1 MDFDPPIE
9 NHETETTTPAQHAA
23 NVMLEALRNH
33 DSVESEEDEDCE
45 NAEDYACGDMR
56 FRRKGSTPKIL
67 AKYSITEIEYAE
79 VASKLEDGL
88 SFGSCGWCV

>member
-1 MDFDPPIE
+1 MEMKFKVYGCLCAMELFEVNGVRADSDDFGD
-9 NHETETTTPAQHAA
+9 Q
-23 NVMLEALRNH
+23 
-33 DSVESEEDEDCE
+33 EDEDCE